1 LLQNNFQYQL
11 ETSLDAKLKTDIK
24 NAEKARSYFI
34 EGKKAWNELYGG
46 SMAMARFWKYLALLI
61 SISCIILSG
70 GVIWS
75 TRQSHIV
82 PYVVEV
88 NKLGAAVPVRP
99 ADREYGVTKTILTHT
114 IAAFIREV
122 REVIGDPLAEK
133 DALADVYSH
142 LTPGS
147 NAYEMVTKFIQGRN
161 PYKIGKK
168 ISVTVKITAILWKSD
183 STALVQWN
191 ETAWFLDGTSK
202 PVGNYEAY
210 VQVKVVPPKTPNQS
224 GFENNPL
231 GIFVDRL
238 SWTNLTE

>member
-1 LLQNNFQYQL
+1 M
-11 ETSLDAKLKTDIK
+11 DVKLKTDIK

-46 SMAMARFWKYLALLI
+46 AMAMARFWKYLALI
-61 SISCIILSG
+61 VSVACVVLSG

-88 NKLGAAVPVRP
+88 NNLGQPVPVRP
-99 ADREYGVTKTILTHT
+99 ADREYGVTKKILTYT
-114 IAAFIREV
+114 IAGFIREV

-133 DALADVYSH
+133 DALSDVYAH

-147 NAYEMVTKFIQGRN
+147 NAYGVVTKFVQSRN
-161 PYKIGKK
+161 PWKLGKK
-168 ISVTVKITAILWKSD
+168 LSITVKITAILWKSD
-183 STALVQWN
+183 STALVQWH
-191 ETAWFLDGTSK
+191 ETAWFADGTSK
-202 PVGNYEAY
+202 PIGNYEAY
-210 VQVKVVPPKTPNQS
+210 VQVKVVPPKNPNQT

-231 GIFVDRL
+231 GIFMDRV
-238 SWTNLTE
+238 SWTNLNE